1 MNVWEQ
7 KVQQL
12 ETLILEK
19 LENPPKNYDIHSDLP
34 TIVKNLTSV
43 QTNKMLDMLRV
54 NPALGNLPENTRR
67 INTVYDI
74 IEHNAFDTLVK
85 HAEKFIS
92 ENS

>member
-1 MNVWEQ
+1 MNIWEQ
-7 KVQQL
+7 KINQL
-12 ETLILEK
+12 ETLIQEK
-19 LENPPKNYDIHSDLP
+19 LDNPPKNYDLKSDLP

-74 IEHNAFDTLVK
+74 IEHNAFETLVE
-85 HAEKFIS
+85 HGMEFIS
-92 ENS
+92 KNS